1 MTKKYKIIWSNSAES
16 DLISIIEYIAVEEK
30 SNAAKVFKKIKDKT
44 SRLYHSPERG
54 RIVPELKDFGIV
66 QFRELIIPPW
76 RIMYKVSEN
85 KVYVL
90 SVIDSRQNVED
101 ILLKRLTSHNK

>member
-1 MTKKYKIIWSNSAES
+1 M
-16 DLISIIEYIAVEEK
+16 AVESR
-30 SNAAKVFKKIKDKT
+30 SNAAKVFKKIQDKT

-66 QFRELIIPPW
+66 QFRELVIPPW
-76 RIMYKVSEN
+76 RIMYRVSEN
-85 KVYVL
+85 RVYVL
-90 SVIDSRQNVED
+90 SVIDSCQNVED